1 MKDSD
6 GNGPMW
12 QPGDRVWVG
21 PSRRRATV
29 IQQTLIHSEDENY
42 WSDVILRYENGVTG
56 VEKSWQVMRINE

>member
-29 IQQTLIHSEDENY
+29 IQQTL
-42 WSDVILRYENGVTG
+42 L
-56 VEKSWQVMRINE
+56 KRIRLAAKELLFTR